1 MIRRTFLKSAFAT
14 AVLLGSSP
22 TALFAAPSGVR
33 VYVGGPIFTMND
45 KNEIVEALAFKD
57 DTILAVGKR
66 EDVLKAAGSD
76 AEIVDLKGRALIP
89 GMIDG
94 HSHFPVGAHREL
106 TMVNL
111 NVPPLGEVTCIA
123 DMQRLLKERAAK
135 TEPGKWVVGYNYND
149 LALKEQRHPTRAD
162 LDAVSTEHPIF
173 VRHVSGH
180 LGVGNSLALKLAGV
194 TESTPDPEG
203 GRFRRGADG
212 KLDGVLEGFPART
225 VVESKIPPTTP
236 DQQMAAIAR
245 DSMTYAAAG
254 VTTANNGGGPTV
266 DEFLLKGSETGDLK
280 IRVVIWPLGR
290 NEKLIASYG
299 KKRQGD
305 QLDKKGKVYLGPA
318 KLFADGS
325 PQGYTAYFSKP
336 YYKQLPG
343 KPADYRGFSAF
354 KSREELFALVQKL
367 HNDGW
372 QITTHT
378 NGDQAIQDMID
389 AYSAALKANP
399 RKDHRHILNHC
410 QFCRPDQV
418 DAIAE
423 MGFVPS
429 YFVTH
434 TWFWGDIHR
443 DMVAG
448 PERAAHIS
456 PLKAALDKG
465 ITFALHNDTPV
476 TPISPLM
483 DVFSAV
489 TRLTSSGKVLGPDQR
504 ITVMEALRGVTINGA
519 YMQRL
524 EDKIGSLE
532 KGKLA
537 DLVIL
542 DKDPTKVAPET
553 LKDIKVDET
562 IVGGQ
567 TVYKRA

>member
-280 IRVVIWPLGR
+280 IRVVVWPLGR

>member
-1 MIRRTFLKSAFAT
+1 
-14 AVLLGSSP
+14 
-22 TALFAAPSGVR
+22 
-33 VYVGGPIFTMND
+33 MNK
-45 KNEIVEALAFKD
+45 KNDIVEALAVKG

-66 EDVLKAAGSD
+66 ADVLKAAGSD
-76 AEIVDLKGRALIP
+76 AEIVDLKGRVLMP

-94 HSHFPVGAHREL
+94 HSHFPDTSRRNIL
-106 TMVNL
+106 MVNL
-111 NVPPLGEVTCIA
+111 NVPPLGPVTCIA
-123 DMQRLLKERAAK
+123 DMQRLLKERAAETPK
-135 TEPGKWVVGYNYND
+135 GQWVIGYNYND
-149 LALKEQRHPTRAD
+149 LAMKEQRHPTRAE
-162 LDAVSTEHPIF
+162 LDAISTDHPIF
-173 VRHVSGH
+173 IRHVTGH
-180 LGVGNSLALKLAGV
+180 LGVANSKALELANI
-194 TESTPDPEG
+194 TEKTPDPAG
-203 GRFRRGADG
+203 GRYRRGADG
-212 KLDGVLEGFPART
+212 KLDGVLEGPAARAPID
-225 VVESKIPPTTP
+225 KLMPKLTP
-236 DQQMAAIAR
+236 EQELRAIAM
-245 DSMTYAAAG
+245 DSMMYAAAG
-254 VTTANNGGGPTV
+254 VTTANNGGSPSI
-266 DEFLLKGSETGDLK
+266 DEHFLKASRSGDLK
-280 IRVVIWPLGR
+280 IRVVIWPNGR
-290 NEKLIASYG
+290 NAKLIESYG
-299 KKRQGD
+299 KKRQGT
-305 QLDKKGKVYLGPA
+305 QLDAEGKVVLGPV

-325 PQGYTAYFSKP
+325 PQGYTAWFSKP

-343 KPADYRGFSAF
+343 KPADYRGFPVF
-354 KSREELFALVQKL
+354 KNRDELFALVQKL
-367 HNDGW
+367 HDDGW

>member
-14 AVLLGSSP
+14 AVLLGSSS
-22 TALFAAPSGVR
+22 TALFASQNSVR
-33 VYVGGPIFTMND
+33 VYVGGPIFTMNK
-45 KNEIVEALAFKD
+45 KNEIVEALAVKG

-66 EDVLKAAGSD
+66 ADVLKAAGSD
-76 AEIVDLKGRALIP
+76 AEIVDLKGRVLMP

-94 HSHFPVGAHREL
+94 HSHFPDTSRRNIL
-106 TMVNL
+106 MVNL
-111 NVPPLGEVTCIA
+111 NVPPLGPVTCIA
-123 DMQRLLKERAAK
+123 DMQRLLKERAAETPK
-135 TEPGKWVVGYNYND
+135 GQWVIGYNYND
-149 LALKEQRHPTRAD
+149 LAMKEQRHPTRAE
-162 LDAVSTEHPIF
+162 LDAISTDHPIF
-173 VRHVSGH
+173 IRHVTGH
-180 LGVGNSLALKLAGV
+180 LGVANSKALELANI
-194 TESTPDPEG
+194 TEKTPDPAG
-203 GRFRRGADG
+203 GRYRRGADG
-212 KLDGVLEGFPART
+212 KLDGVLEGPAARAPID
-225 VVESKIPPTTP
+225 KLMPKLTP
-236 DQQMAAIAR
+236 EQELQAIAM
-245 DSMTYAAAG
+245 DSMMYAAAG
-254 VTTANNGGGPTV
+254 VTTANNGGSPSI
-266 DEFLLKGSETGDLK
+266 DEHFLKASRSGDLK
-280 IRVVIWPLGR
+280 IRVVIWPNGR
-290 NEKLIASYG
+290 NAKLIESYG
-299 KKRQGD
+299 KKRQGT
-305 QLDKKGKVYLGPA
+305 QLDAEGKVVLGPV

-325 PQGYTAYFSKP
+325 PQGYTAWFSKP

-343 KPADYRGFSAF
+343 KPADYRGFPVF
-354 KSREELFALVQKL
+354 KSREELFALVQQL
-367 HNDGW
+367 HDDGW

>member
-76 AEIVDLKGRALIP
+76 AEIVDLKGRVLIP

-280 IRVVIWPLGR
+280 IRVVVWPLGR

>member
-1 MIRRTFLKSAFAT
+1 MQEAIRYFIIVQQLMDRLPGVGIHRTMMINVSRFVDVQTNLYKRISEWLTNNLIPQIRKNANYPDNAKSEDSGEFHQLKLVWDEFDLETLSGLTWKEFSPELLIHLSDLRV
-14 AVLLGSSP
+14 AVVNNGKESQKGNGLNYDANPNGD
-22 TALFAAPSGVR
+22 R
-33 VYVGGPIFTMND
+33 VIAVGGQCLSRGLTLEGLVVSYFYRNSAAYDTLLQMGRWFGYRPHY
-45 KNEIVEALAFKD
+45 D
-57 DTILAVGKR
+57 DLVKIWLSSKAIDWYGQITRAT
-66 EDVLKAAGSD
+66 EELKAQIIEMRNEHRTPREFGLKVRQDPGSLMVT
-76 AEIVDLKGRALIP
+76 ARNKMRGAKPVRIP
-89 GMIDG
+89 
-94 HSHFPVGAHREL
+94 
-106 TMVNL
+106 
-111 NVPPLGEVTCIA
+111 
-123 DMQRLLKERAAK
+123 
-135 TEPGKWVVGYNYND
+135 
-149 LALKEQRHPTRAD
+149 
-162 LDAVSTEHPIF
+162 VS
-173 VRHVSGH
+173 VSGH
-180 LGVGNSLALKLAGV
+180 LL
-194 TESTPDPEG
+194 ETP
-203 GRFRRGADG
+203 R
-212 KLDGVLEGFPART
+212 
-225 VVESKIPPTTP
+225 
-236 DQQMAAIAR
+236 
-245 DSMTYAAAG
+245 
-254 VTTANNGGGPTV
+254 
-266 DEFLLKGSETGDLK
+266 
-280 IRVVIWPLGR
+280 
-290 NEKLIASYG
+290 
-299 KKRQGD
+299 
-305 QLDKKGKVYLGPA
+305 
-318 KLFADGS
+318 
-325 PQGYTAYFSKP
+325 
-336 YYKQLPG
+336 
-343 KPADYRGFSAF
+343 
-354 KSREELFALVQKL
+354 
-367 HNDGW
+367 
-372 QITTHT
+372 
-378 NGDQAIQDMID
+378 
-389 AYSAALKANP
+389 LKANP

-456 PLKAALDKG
+456 PLKAALNKG

>member
-1 MIRRTFLKSAFAT
+1 MIRRTFLKGAFAS
-14 AVLLGSSP
+14 AVVLGSLP
-22 TALFAAPSGVR
+22 ALSFAAQKSVR
-33 VYVGGPIFTMND
+33 VYVGGPIFTMNS
-45 KNEIVEALAFKD
+45 KNEIVEALAIKD
-57 DTILAVGKR
+57 DIILAVGKR
-66 EDVLKAAGSD
+66 DDVLKAAGPE
-76 AEIVDLKGRALIP
+76 AEIVNLNGRTLMP

-94 HSHFPVGAHREL
+94 HSHFPEAATLEL
-106 TMVNL
+106 TQVNL

-123 DMQRLLKERAAK
+123 DLQRLLKVRAGE
-135 TEPGKWVVGYNYND
+135 TEKGKWIIGYNYND
-149 LALKEQRHPTRAD
+149 LAMKEQRHPTRVD
-162 LDAVSTEHPIF
+162 LDAVSTTHPII
-173 VRHVSGH
+173 VYHVSWH
-180 LGVGNSLALKLAGV
+180 LAVVNTKALELAGI
-194 TESTPDPEG
+194 TEETPNPDG
-203 GRFRRGADG
+203 AAFRRGPDG
-212 KLDGVLEGFPART
+212 KLDGVLEGPSAYAVVAKLIPAYT
-225 VVESKIPPTTP
+225 EELLMKSV
-236 DQQMAAIAR
+236 AL
-245 DSMTYAAAG
+245 DSMNYAAAG
-254 VTTANNGGGPTV
+254 ITTANNGGDPTV
-266 DEFLLKGSETGDLK
+266 DKFFLRSSENGGLK
-280 IRVVIWPLGR
+280 IRVVIWP
-290 NEKLIASYG
+290 NAVDTKLMESYG
-299 KKRQGD
+299 DKRQGA
-305 QLDKKGKVYLGPA
+305 QLDANGKVFLGPA

-325 PQGYTAYFSKP
+325 PQGYTAWFSKP

-343 KPADYRGFSAF
+343 KPADYRGFPRF
-354 KSREELFALVQKL
+354 KDINKLFALVAKL

-389 AYSAALKANP
+389 AYTAALKANP

-489 TRLTSSGKVLGPDQR
+489 NRLTSSGKVLGPDQR
-504 ITVMEALRGVTINGA
+504 ISVMEALRGVTINAA

-524 EDKIGSLE
+524 EDKLGSLE

-542 DKDPTKVAPET
+542 DKDPTAVAPET
-553 LKDIKVDET
+553 IKDIKVDET
-562 IVGGQ
+562 IVGGK
-567 TVYKRA
+567 TVYRRA

>member
-14 AVLLGSSP
+14 AVLLGSSS
-22 TALFAAPSGVR
+22 TGLFASQNSVR
-33 VYVGGPIFTMND
+33 VYVGGPIFTMNK
-45 KNEIVEALAFKD
+45 KNDIVEALAVKG

-66 EDVLKAAGSD
+66 ADVLKAAGSD
-76 AEIVDLKGRALIP
+76 AEIVDLKGRVLMP

-94 HSHFPVGAHREL
+94 HSHFPDTSRRNIL
-106 TMVNL
+106 MVNL
-111 NVPPLGEVTCIA
+111 NVPPLGPVTCIA
-123 DMQRLLKERAAK
+123 DMQRLLKERAAETPK
-135 TEPGKWVVGYNYND
+135 GQWVIGYNYND
-149 LALKEQRHPTRAD
+149 LAMKEQRHPTRAE
-162 LDAVSTEHPIF
+162 LDAISTDHPIF
-173 VRHVSGH
+173 IRHVTGH
-180 LGVGNSLALKLAGV
+180 LGVANSKALELANI
-194 TESTPDPEG
+194 TEKTPDPAG
-203 GRFRRGADG
+203 GRYRRGADG
-212 KLDGVLEGFPART
+212 KLDGVLEGPAARAPID
-225 VVESKIPPTTP
+225 KLMPKLTP
-236 DQQMAAIAR
+236 EQELQAIAM
-245 DSMTYAAAG
+245 DSMMYAAAG
-254 VTTANNGGGPTV
+254 VTTANNGGSPSI
-266 DEFLLKGSETGDLK
+266 DEHFLKASRSGDLK
-280 IRVVIWPLGR
+280 IRVVIWPNGR
-290 NEKLIASYG
+290 NAKLIESYG
-299 KKRQGD
+299 KKRQGT
-305 QLDKKGKVYLGPA
+305 QLDAEGKVVLGPV

-325 PQGYTAYFSKP
+325 PQGYTAWFSKP

-343 KPADYRGFSAF
+343 KPADYRGFPVF
-354 KSREELFALVQKL
+354 KSREELFALVQQL
-367 HNDGW
+367 HDDGW

>member
-14 AVLLGSSP
+14 AVLLGSSS
-22 TALFAAPSGVR
+22 TALFAAQSGVR
-33 VYVGGPIFTMND
+33 VYVGGPIFTMNK
-45 KNEIVEALAFKD
+45 KNEIVEALAVKG
-57 DTILAVGKR
+57 DTILAVGTR
-66 EDVLKAAGSD
+66 ADVLKAAGSD

-94 HSHFPVGAHREL
+94 HSHFPNGAYREL

-111 NVPPLGEVTCIA
+111 NVPPLGEVTCMA
-123 DMQRLLKERAAK
+123 DLQRLLKARADK
-135 TEPGKWVVGYNYND
+135 TPEGQWIIGYNYND
-149 LALKEQRHPTRAD
+149 LAMKEQRHPTRAD
-162 LDAVSTEHPIF
+162 LDAVSTKHPVF

-180 LGVGNSLALKLAGV
+180 LGVGNSLALEMAGIK
-194 TESTPDPEG
+194 EDSTDPEG

-212 KLDGVLEGFPART
+212 KLDGVLEGPAAQMP
-225 VVESKIPPTTP
+225 VNKILPPVT
-236 DQQMAAIAR
+236 DEQQMRSIAM

-254 VTTANNGGGPTV
+254 VTTANNGGSPTM
-266 DEFLLKGSETGDLK
+266 DEFFLKGSKNGDLK
-280 IRVVIWPLGR
+280 IRVVIWPNGR
-290 NEKLIASYG
+290 NPKLIESYG
-299 KKRQGD
+299 KKRQGT
-305 QLDKKGKVYLGPA
+305 QLDEAGKVFLGPV

-325 PQGYTAYFSKP
+325 PQGYTAWFSKP

-343 KPADYRGFSAF
+343 KPADFRGFPVF
-354 KSREELFALVQKL
+354 KSREELFALVQQL
-367 HNDGW
+367 HDDGW

-418 DAIAE
+418 DAIAQ

>member
-1 MIRRTFLKSAFAT
+1 MIRRTFVKSAFAT
-14 AVLLGSSP
+14 AVLLGSSS
-22 TALFAAPSGVR
+22 TALFASQNSVR
-33 VYVGGPIFTMND
+33 VYVGGPIFTMNK
-45 KNEIVEALAFKD
+45 KNEIVEALAVKG

-66 EDVLKAAGSD
+66 ADVLKAAGSD
-76 AEIVDLKGRALIP
+76 AEIVDLKGRVLMP

-94 HSHFPVGAHREL
+94 HSHFPDTSRRNIL
-106 TMVNL
+106 MVNL
-111 NVPPLGEVTCIA
+111 NVPPLGPVTCIA
-123 DMQRLLKERAAK
+123 DMQRLLKERAAETPK
-135 TEPGKWVVGYNYND
+135 GQWVIGYNYND
-149 LALKEQRHPTRAD
+149 LAMKEQRHPTRAE
-162 LDAVSTEHPIF
+162 LDAISTDHPIF
-173 VRHVSGH
+173 IRHVTGH
-180 LGVGNSLALKLAGV
+180 LGVANSKALELANI
-194 TESTPDPEG
+194 TEKTPDPAG
-203 GRFRRGADG
+203 GRYRRGADG
-212 KLDGVLEGFPART
+212 KLDGVLEGPAARAPID
-225 VVESKIPPTTP
+225 KLMPKLTP
-236 DQQMAAIAR
+236 EQELQAIAM
-245 DSMTYAAAG
+245 DSMMYAAAG
-254 VTTANNGGGPTV
+254 VTTANNGGSPSI
-266 DEFLLKGSETGDLK
+266 DEHFLKASRSGDLK
-280 IRVVIWPLGR
+280 IRVVIWPNGR
-290 NEKLIASYG
+290 NAKLIESYG
-299 KKRQGD
+299 KKRQGT
-305 QLDKKGKVYLGPA
+305 QLDAEGKVVLGPV

-325 PQGYTAYFSKP
+325 PQGYTAWFSKP

-343 KPADYRGFSAF
+343 KPADYRGFPVF
-354 KSREELFALVQKL
+354 KSREELFALVQQL
-367 HNDGW
+367 HDDGW

-418 DAIAE
+418 DAIAQ

>member
-14 AVLLGSSP
+14 AVLLGSSS
-22 TALFAAPSGVR
+22 TALFASQNSVR
-33 VYVGGPIFTMND
+33 VYVGGPIFTMNK
-45 KNEIVEALAFKD
+45 KNDIVEALAVKG

-66 EDVLKAAGSD
+66 ADVLKAAGSD
-76 AEIVDLKGRALIP
+76 AEIVDLKGRVLMP

-94 HSHFPVGAHREL
+94 HSHFPDTSRRNIL
-106 TMVNL
+106 MVNL
-111 NVPPLGEVTCIA
+111 NVPPLGPVTCIA
-123 DMQRLLKERAAK
+123 DMQRLLKERAAETPK
-135 TEPGKWVVGYNYND
+135 GQWVIGYNYND
-149 LALKEQRHPTRAD
+149 LAMKEQRHPTRAE
-162 LDAVSTEHPIF
+162 LDAISTDHPIF
-173 VRHVSGH
+173 IRHVTGH
-180 LGVGNSLALKLAGV
+180 LGVANSKALELANI
-194 TESTPDPEG
+194 TEKTPDPAG
-203 GRFRRGADG
+203 GRYRRGADG
-212 KLDGVLEGFPART
+212 KLDGVLEGPAAR
-225 VVESKIPPTTP
+225 VPIDKLMPKLTP
-236 DQQMAAIAR
+236 EQELQAIAM
-245 DSMTYAAAG
+245 DSMMYAAAG
-254 VTTANNGGGPTV
+254 VTTANNGGSPSI
-266 DEFLLKGSETGDLK
+266 DEHFLKASRSGDLK
-280 IRVVIWPLGR
+280 IRVVIWPNGR
-290 NEKLIASYG
+290 NAKLIESYG
-299 KKRQGD
+299 KKRQGT
-305 QLDKKGKVYLGPA
+305 QLDEAGKVVLGPV

-325 PQGYTAYFSKP
+325 PQGYTAWFSKP

-343 KPADYRGFSAF
+343 KPADYRGFPVF
-354 KSREELFALVQKL
+354 KNRDELFALVQQL
-367 HNDGW
+367 HDDGW

-418 DAIAE
+418 DAIAK

-553 LKDIKVDET
+553 LKDIKVEET

>member
-14 AVLLGSSP
+14 AVLLGSSS
-22 TALFAAPSGVR
+22 TALFASQNSVR
-33 VYVGGPIFTMND
+33 VYVGGPIFTMNK
-45 KNEIVEALAFKD
+45 KNDIVEALAVKG

-66 EDVLKAAGSD
+66 ADVLKAAGSD
-76 AEIVDLKGRALIP
+76 AEIVDLKGRVLMP

-94 HSHFPVGAHREL
+94 HSHFPDTSRRNIL
-106 TMVNL
+106 MVNL
-111 NVPPLGEVTCIA
+111 NVPPLGPVTCIA
-123 DMQRLLKERAAK
+123 DMQRLLKERAAETPK
-135 TEPGKWVVGYNYND
+135 GQWVIGYNYND
-149 LALKEQRHPTRAD
+149 LAMKEQRHPTRAE
-162 LDAVSTEHPIF
+162 LDAISTDHPIF
-173 VRHVSGH
+173 IRHVTGH
-180 LGVGNSLALKLAGV
+180 LGVANSKALELANI
-194 TESTPDPEG
+194 TEKTPDPAG
-203 GRFRRGADG
+203 GRYRRGADG
-212 KLDGVLEGFPART
+212 KLDGVLEGPAARAPID
-225 VVESKIPPTTP
+225 KLMPKLTP
-236 DQQMAAIAR
+236 EQELQAIAM
-245 DSMTYAAAG
+245 DSMMYAAAG
-254 VTTANNGGGPTV
+254 VTTANNGGSPSI
-266 DEFLLKGSETGDLK
+266 DEHFLKASRSGDLK
-280 IRVVIWPLGR
+280 IRVVIWPNGR
-290 NEKLIASYG
+290 NAKLIESYG
-299 KKRQGD
+299 KKRQGT
-305 QLDKKGKVYLGPA
+305 QLDAEGKVVLGPV

-325 PQGYTAYFSKP
+325 PQGYTAWFSKP

-343 KPADYRGFSAF
+343 KPADYRGFPVF
-354 KSREELFALVQKL
+354 KSREELFALVQQL
-367 HNDGW
+367 HDDGW

>member
-14 AVLLGSSP
+14 AVLLGSSS
-22 TALFAAPSGVR
+22 TALFASQNSVR
-33 VYVGGPIFTMND
+33 VYVGGPIFTMNK
-45 KNEIVEALAFKD
+45 KNDIVEALAVKG

-66 EDVLKAAGSD
+66 ADVLKAAGSD
-76 AEIVDLKGRALIP
+76 AEIVDLKGRVLMP

-94 HSHFPVGAHREL
+94 HSHFPDTSRRNIL
-106 TMVNL
+106 MVNL
-111 NVPPLGEVTCIA
+111 NVPPLGPVTCIA
-123 DMQRLLKERAAK
+123 DMQRLLKERAAETPK
-135 TEPGKWVVGYNYND
+135 GQWVIGYNYND
-149 LALKEQRHPTRAD
+149 LAMKEQRHPTRAE
-162 LDAVSTEHPIF
+162 LDAISTDHPIF
-173 VRHVSGH
+173 IRHVTGH
-180 LGVGNSLALKLAGV
+180 LGVANSKALELANI
-194 TESTPDPEG
+194 TEKTPDPAG
-203 GRFRRGADG
+203 GRYRRGADG
-212 KLDGVLEGFPART
+212 KLDGVLEGPAARAPID
-225 VVESKIPPTTP
+225 KLMPKLTP
-236 DQQMAAIAR
+236 EQELQAIAM
-245 DSMTYAAAG
+245 DSMMYAAAG
-254 VTTANNGGGPTV
+254 VTTANNGGSPSI
-266 DEFLLKGSETGDLK
+266 DEHFLKASRSGDLK
-280 IRVVIWPLGR
+280 IRVVIWPNGR
-290 NEKLIASYG
+290 NAKLIESYG
-299 KKRQGD
+299 KKRQGT
-305 QLDKKGKVYLGPA
+305 QLDAEGKVVLGPV

-325 PQGYTAYFSKP
+325 PQGYTAWFSKP

-343 KPADYRGFSAF
+343 KPADYRGFPVF
-354 KSREELFALVQKL
+354 KNRDELFALVRKL
-367 HNDGW
+367 HDDGW